1 MLQIEKIF
9 SKHTYDKRSVLEYI
23 KVSYNSIIERQ
34 ISKYK
39 ILTEDLDRHFTR
51 KGMQMSNEYV
61 KH

>member
-1 MLQIEKIF
+1 MF
-9 SKHTYDKRSVLEYI
+9 SKHISDKRLVLEYI
-23 KVSYNSIIERQ
+23 KVSYNSIIERH
-34 ISKYK
+34 INKYK